1 MTPRASISV
10 LIPCLN
16 EERFI
21 GGILEN
27 IAGQTYP
34 AELIEVL
41 VIDGGSSDQTRAI
54 VAQWESRDKRFKL
67 LDNPDRYVPH
77 ALNRGIRAASGELI
91 VIMGAHAA
99 YPPDYLSKLEEGLQS
114 TGALNVGGVCL
125 TAPRSEAP
133 KARAI
138 AALLRH
144 PLGVGNS
151 LFRIGV
157 DRPTEVDTVPFGC
170 YPRGVFGTYGLF
182 DERLLR
188 NQDIEFNKRIYNS
201 GGKILLLPDVQCTYF
216 ARDTFRALWQ
226 NNFQNGLWVL
236 RTAKLTRR
244 LSSLSLRH
252 FVPLGFVFYLALAA
266 LCSFFG
272 WFAALA
278 PLILYLFL
286 TGAAAFRIAWRE
298 GSALVFPLAWAG
310 FPVLHLSY
318 GLGSLQGLWELTKE
332 KIIKKP
338 IRAGQ

>member
-27 IAGQTYP
+27 IAGQSYP
-34 AELIEVL
+34 ADLIEVL
-41 VIDGGSSDQTRAI
+41 VIDGGSKDQTRAL
-54 VAQWESRDKRFKL
+54 VAKWENRDKRFKL

-77 ALNRGIRAASGELI
+77 ALNRGIRAATGELI

-99 YPPDYLSKLEEGLQS
+99 YPTDYLSKLEQGLKS
-114 TGALNVGGVCL
+114 SGALNVGGVCL

-138 AALLRH
+138 AAVLRH

-151 LFRIGV
+151 MFRIGV

-170 YPRGVFGTYGLF
+170 YPREVFETYGLF

-188 NQDIEFNKRIYNS
+188 NQDIEFNKRICNS
-201 GGKILLLPDVQCTYF
+201 GGKILLLPDVQCTYY
-216 ARDTFRALWQ
+216 ARDTFRALCQ
-226 NNFQNGLWVL
+226 NNYQNGLWVI
-236 RTAKLTRR
+236 RTAWLTRR

-252 FVPLGFVFYLALAA
+252 FVPLGFAGYLVLATLFSFY
-266 LCSFFG
+266 G
-272 WFAALA
+272 WFAPLLPLA
-278 PLILYLFL
+278 LYLIL
-286 TGAAAFRIAWRE
+286 TGAAALRISRRE
-298 GSALVFPLAWAG
+298 GDTLVFPLAWAG
-310 FPVLHLSY
+310 FPALHLSY
-318 GLGSLQGLWELTKE
+318 GLGSLQGLWELVKE

-338 IRAGQ
+338 IRGGQ